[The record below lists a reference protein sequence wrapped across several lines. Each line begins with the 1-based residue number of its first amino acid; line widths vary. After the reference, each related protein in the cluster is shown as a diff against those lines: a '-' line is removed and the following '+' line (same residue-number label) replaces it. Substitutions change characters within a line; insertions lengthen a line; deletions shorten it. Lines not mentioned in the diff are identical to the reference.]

1 MDRRLGSLFG
11 VATRLIPS
19 ARFGGWGFDWLVLV
33 IDDVRN
39 FVRCYTDRVCLITA
53 VSSVGTFIGS

>member
-19 ARFGGWGFDWLVLV
+19 ARFGGLDFDGFALV
-33 IDDVRN
+33 IDDIRSLFDVK
-39 FVRCYTDRVCLITA
+39 
-53 VSSVGTFIGS
+53 